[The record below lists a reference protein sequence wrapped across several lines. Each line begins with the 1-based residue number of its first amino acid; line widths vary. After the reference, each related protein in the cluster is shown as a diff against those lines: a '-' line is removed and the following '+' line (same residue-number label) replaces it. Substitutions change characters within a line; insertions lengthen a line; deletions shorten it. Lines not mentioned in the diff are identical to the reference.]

1 MIPTYEKVKELTDK
15 QGISVNKLEEVLG
28 YSRNTIHNM
37 KKSTPNSERVS
48 ELADYF
54 NVSTDYLLGRTNNPN
69 IASDIN
75 INESTNNVRD
85 NIGYFDAGNGSIST
99 GNITFNN
106 HKKDKID
113 KLHDLVVEELGLE
126 SINMEKTEVDIH
138 KLLIEYHRSMAND
151 SARMRQM
158 FEILIQQNKD
168 LLAIV
173 QAMAKDK

>member
-1 MIPTYEKVKELTDK
+1 MFSIFSKIGELTK
-15 QGISVNKLEEVLG
+15 NKGMSLNTLEEELG
-28 YSRNTIHNM
+28 YPKNTLYRYKTQDPSSR
-37 KKSTPNSERVS
+37 RVS